1 MQNTLG
7 PVQLSNF
14 YHNLF
19 VESQIQHF
27 LELLNGSRNLSDK
40 FVVDVGGGVGYFA
53 SAIKDQFGAPVR
65 VIDMD
70 PVSVEKCKSLGLN
83 AVVGDAVNF
92 APTGDE
98 AIVCF
103 NLILHHLVGTS
114 EKKTRELQTR
124 AIDIWRSTDRKI
136 FINEYTY
143 ESYFKNLSGWLIY
156 QITSSRILSFVGKSV
171 SAVIPAFRANTFG
184 VGVRFRSHNEWK
196 VIFEQQKFSVVGVRF
211 GKEER
216 VALPLRLLLIKSIR
230 RDSYLLESAY

>member
-1 MQNTLG
+1 MQNTLA
-7 PVQLSNF
+7 PAQLSEF
-14 YHNLF
+14 YHDLF

-27 LELLNGSRNLSDK
+27 GELLNGSKNQSDK
-40 FVVDVGGGVGYFA
+40 YIVDIGGGVGYFA
-53 SAIKDQFGAPVR
+53 SAAQDKFGTPVR

-70 PVSVEKCKSLGLN
+70 PISIEKCKDLGLN
-83 AVVGDAVNF
+83 AVVGDAINF

-103 NLILHHLVGTS
+103 NLILHHLVGAS
-114 EKKTRELQTR
+114 EKKNRELQAR
-124 AIDIWRSTDRKI
+124 AIGLWRSTDRKI
-136 FINEYTY
+136 FINEYIY
-143 ESYFKNLSGWLIY
+143 ESYFKNISGWLIY
-156 QITSSRILSFVGKSV
+156 QITSSRILSFVGKAV

-196 VIFEQQKFSVVGVRF
+196 IIFEQEGFSVAGVRF

-230 RDSYLLESAY
+230 RDSYLLESV